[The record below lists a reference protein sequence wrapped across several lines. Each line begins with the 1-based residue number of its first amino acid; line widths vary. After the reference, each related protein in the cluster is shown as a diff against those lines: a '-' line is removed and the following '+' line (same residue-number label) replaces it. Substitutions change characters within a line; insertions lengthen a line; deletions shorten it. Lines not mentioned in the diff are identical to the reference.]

1 MKTIPAGASVVVMIG
16 PSGAG
21 KSTLIQK
28 HFEARSVV
36 SSDGIRIEMTGD
48 VRRQD
53 KNEIV
58 FEELRRRVI
67 AKLQV
72 GQRVVID
79 ATHLRD
85 KDRRNSAELG
95 IMMDVPVTYMVV
107 NRPVEEKL
115 HTGGWRLK
123 ITMKG
128 GLGLIETHEQTFVAN
143 EKKIL
148 NGDGFGKKVQVVDT
162 RVDEYRVA
170 QELPREANRVRP
182 WLRSLG
188 FTDLRVIGDVHGNLE
203 GFEKAIDVP
212 DSTFLLSLGDIVDYD
227 SRGVEIAERVAAMM
241 RSGRMATLRGNH
253 EKKIAAWVMGERKPE
268 GFGGRISH
276 GNDATVNVVKAMS
289 GGRRAEWEQNFLTM
303 VDLSPDWIQ
312 IDNWL
317 FVHGV
322 AHWTMWDE
330 TLFRAPKNSRQESF
344 ALYGETSGEFVNGY
358 PVRLY
363 NWIDKIRP
371 RHYVMVG
378 HAILSPDA
386 PVEKQ
391 GEQGGRAV
399 FLDTGS
405 SKNFEDDPAR
415 PGHLS
420 WADFELRDSGLVF
433 RAYGRE

>member
-1 MKTIPAGASVVVMIG
+1 MKVIPVGASVVVVIG

-21 KSTLIQK
+21 KSTLIQR
-28 HFEARSVV
+28 HFPAREVV

-53 KNEIV
+53 KNEQV

-95 IMMDVPVTYMVV
+95 IMMDVPVTYFVV
-107 NRPVEEKL
+107 NRSVESKL
-115 HTGGWRLK
+115 QSGGWRLDV
-123 ITMKG
+123 TMKG
-128 GLGLIETHEQTFVAN
+128 GLGLIEAHEQTFVAN

-148 NGDGFGKKVQVVDT
+148 AGDGFGKKVQVVDT
-162 RVDEYRVA
+162 RVDEYTVA
-170 QELPREANRVRP
+170 SEMRRSDPRIHLLSR
-182 WLRSLG
+182 G
-188 FTDLRVIGDVHGNLE
+188 FDSMRVIGDVHGNLE
-203 GFEKAIDVP
+203 GYEKAIDVP
-212 DSTFLLSLGDIVDYD
+212 DSTFLLSLGDLVDYD
-227 SRGVEIAERVAAMM
+227 SRGVQIAEHFVDMVRK
-241 RSGRMATLRGNH
+241 GRALALRGNH
-253 EKKIAAWVMGERKPE
+253 EKKIAAWVMGERGE
-268 GFGGRISH
+268 GFRGRISH

-289 GGRRAEWEQNFLTM
+289 GSRRAEWEQNFMTL
-303 VDLSPDWIQ
+303 VDLSPDWVQ
-312 IDNWL
+312 FDNWL
-317 FVHGV
+317 FVHGA
-322 AHWTMWDE
+322 AHWTMWDND
-330 TLFRAPKNSRQESF
+330 LFRPPKNSKQESF
-344 ALYGETSGEFVNGY
+344 ALYGQTSGEFVNGY

-363 NWIDKIRP
+363 DWIDHIRA

-391 GEQGGRAV
+391 GAKGGRAV

-405 SKNFEDDPAR
+405 SKNFEDDPER

-420 WADFELRDSGLVF
+420 WADFELRSTGTTF
-433 RAYGRE
+433 MGYGRE